1 MDNNLESRPCPSTL
15 LNAMAIDCGDNILP
29 AATPK
34 EFNATIQYGLA
45 FKLWAALSC
54 TAPNNT
60 PELVPEPVTNVPRQP
75 IHGAK
80 NV

>member
-1 MDNNLESRPCPSTL
+1 
-15 LNAMAIDCGDNILP
+15 MAIDCGDNILP

-34 EFNATIQYGLA
+34 EFSATIQYGLA

-54 TAPNNT
+54 TAPNKT

-80 NV
+80 NG